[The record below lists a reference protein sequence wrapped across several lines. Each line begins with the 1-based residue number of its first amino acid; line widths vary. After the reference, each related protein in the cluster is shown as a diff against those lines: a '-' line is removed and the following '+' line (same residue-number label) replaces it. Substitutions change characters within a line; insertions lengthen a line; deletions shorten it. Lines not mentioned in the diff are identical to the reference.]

1 LCAESETVRLL
12 PELDL
17 NIQHPCHYFHRVPG
31 NLYPVTGHL
40 AAKITA
46 TLRDLP
52 RYKVRFAKSG

>member
-1 LCAESETVRLL
+1 
-12 PELDL
+12 
-17 NIQHPCHYFHRVPG
+17 VPG
-31 NLYPVTGHL
+31 NLYPITGHL